1 MKDSLTKEKTI
12 MVTQYKDKVTRLEA
26 NLKVATEENSRLVDR
41 LLSAEKTI
49 KLMSEER
56 DKLKLRISRL
66 V

>member
-1 MKDSLTKEKTI
+1 VKDSLTKEKTI

>member
-1 MKDSLTKEKTI
+1 